1 MGNNGLD
8 HRTSRGAVLGLVDG
22 ISDAGA
28 ALFVDGELVAAVN
41 EERLTRVK
49 LQGGFPSRSVEEV
62 LRIGGV
68 TPRDVRLVA
77 VGGMATPSVVTR
89 VFRGLQRRLHSCAG
103 IAYDRPGS
111 PLLKLADLARYRLRI
126 TTNRPDSPLGLV
138 ETNVA
143 RALLRRSLGG
153 GFAGAPVAFA
163 EHHEAHAATAF
174 FGSGF
179 DRALVL
185 TADSLGDGCSLTVS
199 RCAGRRMERLF
210 AATPFV
216 SFGTFFAL
224 VTRWL
229 GFRPSR
235 HEGKVAALAASGD
248 ADAVPVRFPLRY
260 EAGRITYE
268 GEWGLRAF
276 RWLDRLS
283 GCTREDVAA
292 WLQRGLTEGITG
304 IARDWLRRTGL
315 GRLAV
320 AGGIFANVALNLSLL
335 ELPEVERL
343 YVYPHMGDGGLA
355 VGSAL
360 AVLRPEGF
368 RMPRL
373 YLGPEFATGETEA
386 ALAGVPHSCPERPA
400 EEVARLLAMG
410 RVVARL
416 SGRME
421 YGPRALGHRSVL
433 APADAGITDELN
445 RRLNRTEFMPFA
457 PAVLSDGG
465 HQRLADLGRAPDCAR
480 HMTAAFRAKPALI
493 REAPGAVHVDGT
505 ARAQVVRRSDEP
517 ELHAILA
524 AYARRTGRRAVINT
538 SFNRHEEPI
547 VCRPDEA
554 VRTFREGGID
564 ALLLGPFLAVRPEA
578 ARAPTPAAAGA
589 RIGA

>member
-8 HRTSRGAVLGLVDG
+8 ESSSRGAVLGLVDG

-41 EERLTRVK
+41 EERLSRVK
-49 LQGGFPSRSVEEV
+49 LQGGFPARSVDEV

-68 TPRDVRLVA
+68 EPRAVELVT
-77 VGGMATPSVVTR
+77 VGGMATPSAVTR
-89 VFRGLQRRLHSCAG
+89 VFRGLQRRLGPCAG
-103 IAYDRPGS
+103 IAFDRPRS
-111 PLLKLADLARYRLRI
+111 PLLKLADLVRYRLKI
-126 TTNRPDSPLGLV
+126 TTNRPDSPLGRI
-138 ETNVA
+138 ETNAA
-143 RALLRRSLGG
+143 RALLRRALGDG
-153 GFAGAPVAFA
+153 LAGAPVAFA

-179 DRALVL
+179 DSALVL

-199 RCAGRRMERLF
+199 RGEGRRLARLF
-210 AATPFV
+210 AASPFV

-248 ADAVPVRFPLRY
+248 AEAVPVPFPLRY
-260 EAGRITYE
+260 EGGRLTYE

-276 RWLDRLS
+276 CWLDRLS
-283 GCTREDVAA
+283 GCSREDVAA
-292 WLQRGLTEGITG
+292 WLQRGLTVGVTA

-315 GRLAV
+315 RRLAV
-320 AGGIFANVALNLSLL
+320 AGGVFANVALNLSLL

-373 YLGPEFATGETEA
+373 YLGPEYEADSLAA
-386 ALAGVPHSCPERPA
+386 ALAGVPHFRPERPA
-400 EEVARLLAMG
+400 EEVARLLAEG
-410 RVVARL
+410 RVVARFT
-416 SGRME
+416 GRME

-433 APADAGITDELN
+433 APADPGITAELN
-445 RRLNRTEFMPFA
+445 RRLNRSEFMPFA
-457 PAVLSDGG
+457 PAVLSDGA

-480 HMTAAFRAKPALI
+480 HMTAAFRAKPALL

-547 VCRPDEA
+547 VCRPEEA
-554 VRTFREGGID
+554 VRTFGDGGID

-578 ARAPTPAAAGA
+578 VRAPKPRTSGA